1 MNTFA
6 ALCALLNLVCCAL
19 CMLLVHAFFYSVGYE
34 IKSKKVP
41 LAIFCVI
48 LAAISF
54 APALAPE
61 YFDLSNAIDS
71 ASTLCYIIYPYLM
84 FGSCKKTAFFWIGI
98 AMAASVDYLGF
109 ILNYAIKPGIIGQ
122 LITNIVLY
130 IIIFSIIVLITRK
143 SGRADLTESFDR
155 FPSVASLMI
164 FVAFLAAYYSV
175 TASFDAEYTKETA
188 NALTMLSSVL
198 IVGCIAYLVTKY
210 LIASQRKRATEK
222 QLELELNHYNNMVQK
237 NRDMRVFR
245 HDFKNNL
252 TSVRALI
259 SDGQYGEAEK
269 YIDELYGR
277 LDATKNAFSTGN
289 HFADAILAEKSTA
302 AAVWQT
308 KLDFDGIIPADGI
321 ENIDLCTILAN
332 ALDNAVEASK
342 LVDNAVIS
350 VHAVQDS
357 AVFMLTVSNP
367 TLHPVEIKNNTVK
380 TTKLDSVNHG
390 LGIGS
395 IRSAA
400 KKYNGEVNLKYENG
414 YFTVEVMMIM
424 RKGARNDEQ

>member
-1 MNTFA
+1 M
-6 ALCALLNLVCCAL
+6 
-19 CMLLVHAFFYSVGYE
+19 
-34 IKSKKVP
+34 
-41 LAIFCVI
+41 
-48 LAAISF
+48 
-54 APALAPE
+54 
-61 YFDLSNAIDS
+61 
-71 ASTLCYIIYPYLM
+71 IY
-84 FGSCKKTAFFWIGI
+84 A
-98 AMAASVDYLGF
+98 
-109 ILNYAIKPGIIGQ
+109 
-122 LITNIVLY
+122 
-130 IIIFSIIVLITRK
+130 
-143 SGRADLTESFDR
+143 
-155 FPSVASLMI
+155 
-164 FVAFLAAYYSV
+164 AFLAAYYSV
-175 TASFDAEYTKETA
+175 TVSLNADYSKETA

-210 LIASQRKRATEK
+210 LIASQRKRAMEK

-289 HFADAILAEKSTA
+289 HFADAILAEKSA
-302 AAVWQT
+302 AAAIWQT

-342 LVDNAVIS
+342 LVGNAVIS

-414 YFTVEVMMIM
+414 YFTVEVMIM